1 MRKLIKIALLVVLF
15 LALVGGGTLYY
26 FTKVKTYDVADEKVD
41 EIIDS
46 PYSIA
51 YPEGTPIPEGAQKD
65 EEGLVIVDKDG
76 NFLLESGSVMSPD
89 DWFAS
94 PEYAA
99 AVSTGTGGKNNGG
112 SNSSDPAA
120 SNGGTGSTDVV
131 SGDGGSD
138 HANGGSNSPD
148 AGSGSDSGSNSETG
162 GTNEAPAGM
171 TVDAIKSRYESSFQ
185 SLEGQVDSQLGSLIS
200 QAKGEY
206 VEKKAA
212 GETVNPAYFYQK
224 YNGAAA
230 NVESKTDAAFN
241 SLYTGLTS
249 ELKANGF
256 SESHANQYKADYEAM
271 KESRRSELLSK
282 VTGL

>member
-1 MRKLIKIALLVVLF
+1 MRRFVKIGLLVILF
-15 LALVGGGTLYY
+15 IAVIGGGTLYY
-26 FTKVKTYDVADEKVD
+26 FAKVKTYDVADEQVD

-65 EEGLVIVDKDG
+65 EEGLVIVDQDG
-76 NFLLESGSVMSPD
+76 NFLLEGGAVMSPE

-99 AVSTGTGGKNNGG
+99 AVSTGTGGANNGG
-112 SNSSDPAA
+112 SSDDSKPVSSK
-120 SNGGTGSTDVV
+120 GGTGST
-131 SGDGGSD
+131 G
-138 HANGGSNSPD
+138 
-148 AGSGSDSGSNSETG
+148 AGSGSGSNGETG
-162 GTNEAPAGM
+162 GSNEAPAQT
-171 TVDAIKSRYESSFQ
+171 TVDAITSRYDSSFQ

-206 VEKKAA
+206 VQKKAA

-224 YNGAAA
+224 YSGAAA

-256 SESHANQYKADYEAM
+256 SESHAKQYKADYEAT
-271 KESRRSELLSK
+271 KEARRSELLSK

>member
-51 YPEGTPIPEGAQKD
+51 YPEGTPIPEDAQKD

-76 NFLLESGSVMSPD
+76 NFLLEGGSVMSPD

-99 AVSTGTGGKNNGG
+99 AVSTGTGGNNNGG

-120 SNGGTGSTDVV
+120 SNGGTGST
-131 SGDGGSD
+131 GTGSD
-138 HANGGSNSPD
+138 GSSNTNGGSGNTD
-148 AGSGSDSGSNSETG
+148 AGSGSGSNGETG
-162 GTNEAPAGM
+162 GTNEAPATM

>member
-1 MRKLIKIALLVVLF
+1 MRRFVKIGLIVILF
-15 LALVGGGTLYY
+15 VAVIGGGTLYY

-41 EIIDS
+41 DIIDS

-65 EEGLVIVDKDG
+65 KKGLVIVDKDG
-76 NFLLESGSVMSPD
+76 NFLLENGAVMNSD
-89 DWFAS
+89 EWFAS

-99 AVSTGTGGKNNGG
+99 AAST
-112 SNSSDPAA
+112 
-120 SNGGTGSTDVV
+120 
-131 SGDGGSD
+131 
-138 HANGGSNSPD
+138 
-148 AGSGSDSGSNSETG
+148 ETG
-162 GTNEAPAGM
+162 GTNNGGSSSKPVSSNGDTGSTGNGSSDGGSGSGSNGHTGGTDEAPSAM
-171 TVDAIKSRYESSFQ
+171 TVDAIKARYNSSFQ
-185 SLEGQVDSQLGSLIS
+185 SLEGQVDSQLASLIS

-206 VEKKAA
+206 VQKKAA
-212 GETVNPAYFYQK
+212 GETINPAYFYQK

-241 SLYTGLTS
+241 SLYSGLTS

-256 SESHANQYKADYEAM
+256 SDSHAKQYKADYEAM

>member
-1 MRKLIKIALLVVLF
+1 MRKFIKIALIVVLF
-15 LALVGGGTLYY
+15 LALIGGGTLYY

-76 NFLLESGSVMSPD
+76 NFLLEDGSVMSPD

-112 SNSSDPAA
+112 SSSSDPAS
-120 SNGGTGSTDVV
+120 SNGGTGST
-131 SGDGGSD
+131 GTGSD
-138 HANGGSNSPD
+138 GSGNTD
-148 AGSGSDSGSNSETG
+148 AGSGSGSNGETG

-171 TVDAIKSRYESSFQ
+171 TVDAIKSRYDSSFQ

-282 VTGL
+282 VTGM